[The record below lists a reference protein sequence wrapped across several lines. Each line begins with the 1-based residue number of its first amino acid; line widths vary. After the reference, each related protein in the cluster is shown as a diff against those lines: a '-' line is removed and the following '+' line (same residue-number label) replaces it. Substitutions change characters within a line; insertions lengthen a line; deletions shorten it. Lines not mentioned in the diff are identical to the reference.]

1 MPLSTDAVARECVV
15 KKEGCN
21 LINKCPDCK
30 KEIEQLIKTDEMFA
44 DYFKQLEYLK
54 KQSEEKMN

>member
-1 MPLSTDAVARECVV
+1 MPLSTDAVARECVS

-21 LINKCPDCK
+21 LINKCDECK
-30 KEIEQLIKTDEMFA
+30 IAIKKLVEEDEMFA

-54 KQSEEKMN
+54 EKSETK

>member
-1 MPLSTDAVARECVV
+1 MSDAVARECVV

-21 LINKCPDCK
+21 LINKCEECK
-30 KEIEQLIKTDEMFA
+30 IAIKKLVEADDMFI

-54 KQSEEKMN
+54 NKSKPE

>member
-1 MPLSTDAVARECVV
+1 MPQLDAVARECIV

-21 LINKCPDCK
+21 LMNKCDECK
-30 KEIEQLIKTDEMFA
+30 KEIEKLIEMDDMFI

-54 KQSEEKMN
+54 NKSEAK